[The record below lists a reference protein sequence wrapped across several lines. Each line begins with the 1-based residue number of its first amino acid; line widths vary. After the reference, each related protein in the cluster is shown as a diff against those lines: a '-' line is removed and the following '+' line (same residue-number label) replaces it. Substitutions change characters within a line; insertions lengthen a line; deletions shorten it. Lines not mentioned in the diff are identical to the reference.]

1 MQCIVRTV
9 LSHDV
14 RLFVHH
20 TMSVRPSVTH
30 DVRLFVRH
38 TRYPSVCPSHYVRP
52 SHTMSICPSVTH
64 DVRLSIRHTR
74 CSSVRHSRCPSVT
87 QCPSVCP
94 SHTMSVCPSVTRRYC
109 VKTAKRIIVLSSSG
123 RHTILVVPHSTLW
136 QYSDGDPLTGA
147 SNAGGM
153 KKLRF

>member
-1 MQCIVRTV
+1 MHSADCAVARC
-9 LSHDV
+9 
-14 RLFVHH
+14 
-20 TMSVRPSVTH
+20 
-30 DVRLFVRH
+30 
-38 TRYPSVCPSHYVRP
+38 PSVCPSHYVRP
-52 SHTMSICPSVTH
+52 SVRHTRCPSVRPSHTMSVCPSVT
-64 DVRLSIRHTR
+64 R
-74 CSSVRHSRCPSVT
+74 CPSVRHSRCPSVT
-87 QCPSVCP
+87 QCPSVRP